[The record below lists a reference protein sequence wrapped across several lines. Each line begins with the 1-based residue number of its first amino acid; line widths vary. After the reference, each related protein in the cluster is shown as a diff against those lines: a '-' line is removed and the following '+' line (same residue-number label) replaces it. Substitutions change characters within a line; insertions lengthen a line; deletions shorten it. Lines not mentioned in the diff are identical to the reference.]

1 MPLNTDRRRC
11 SCSNMARITTH
22 PKQCCVAAFSN
33 TIFPRVSGTHNETLS
48 LKRQNRKSSTT
59 MNEKINVQ
67 DLLRTQG
74 DRHVDTARV
83 DKLIRQLGIGTGTE
97 GFEWH
102 DCQPW
107 LRIQNTLVNVILCKD
122 NYNITETMQDI
133 RSLVGSNLE
142 SHIPAYCEK
151 KVFPITMRILRK
163 PLQGLQGVELLKKL
177 GEVWRTFF
185 TFTIPTISLMFALLP
200 TAHHIF
206 EAILLQAFLTEIV
219 EKLNAV
225 EVIVQSEKTDVW
237 IEHMYSVLLTFCNEN
252 GPTEIGSKSPSIF
265 ELRGTYAAFREN
277 ECVHRF

>member
-107 LRIQNTLVNVILCKD
+107 L
-122 NYNITETMQDI
+122 